1 MAASQEIEKKRLRE
15 LALRA
20 SFAPCAAFTRFVEP
34 SLEND
39 VRAAANEA
47 GVHAAFFGGYADA
60 ERRIAAFH
68 AGDVPEE
75 WEYPLQC
82 LELRWNA
89 KFADPGHRDL
99 LGAVMGLGL
108 ERDSI
113 GDIVL
118 GAKEGTAYL
127 FVHSDVESYVCA
139 NLESAGRAKLSVKP
153 GPDAPELKPPEG
165 DILRVTVSS
174 ERLDSVVAACYK
186 LSRAEAQKRISSGC
200 VKRNHAEELRGDVHL
215 QAGDL
220 ISVRG
225 YGRMRVNEFL
235 GETKKGRLAVQLFRY
250 KK

>member
-1 MAASQEIEKKRLRE
+1 MAASQDIELKRLRE

-20 SFAPCAAFTRFVEP
+20 RYAPDASFTRFVEP
-34 SLEND
+34 SMENQ

-47 GVHAAFFGGYADA
+47 GVHAALFGGYDDA
-60 ERRIAAFH
+60 ERRIAAFF
-68 AGDVPEE
+68 AGGPPES

-82 LELRWNA
+82 LELSWNV

-113 GDIVL
+113 GDIAL
-118 GAKEGTAYL
+118 GAKEGTAVL
-127 FVHSDVESYVCA
+127 FVHSDVEAYVCG
-139 NLESAGRAKLSVKP
+139 NLESAGRAKLSVKAVSE
-153 GPDAPELKPPEG
+153 APALKPPDG
-165 DILRVTVSS
+165 DVLRVTVSS

-186 LSRAEAQKRISSGC
+186 LSRSEAQKRIESGF
-200 VKRNHAEELRGDVHL
+200 VKRNHAEELRGDVHV

-235 GETKKGRLAVQLFRY
+235 GETRKGRMAVQLFRY